1 MGLSEN
7 GIAAS
12 SPDSVILSSCSLG
25 SLLFPDS
32 LQTQVCVVFLS
43 GNTMYIL
50 WMGFSKHVGLP
61 ESNYVYVY
69 TYIYIYTYTVYIHIA
84 SQERSQHFCCRL
96 SGKAA
101 QVKWELPQPAT
112 SIFGGL
118 ASPLMGLWFQ
128 DVDGSGCGASTR
140 FWGFS
145 PSANGERRCRGSNGR
160 DMCMSIRVYHVSV
173 WEYRRMSFYHVR
185 PFWQVLFRLRHGN
198 SPMLLDIDN
207 ILLHSH
213 FFYILPSG
221 NLT

>member
-69 TYIYIYTYTVYIHIA
+69 VYTYIYIHIHSIYTYSIPGKIPAFLLSAFRQSGA
-84 SQERSQHFCCRL
+84 SQVRVATARDQH
-96 SGKAA
+96 
-101 QVKWELPQPAT
+101 
-112 SIFGGL
+112 
-118 ASPLMGLWFQ
+118 LWRPGFPPYGA
-128 DVDGSGCGASTR
+128 VVSGCWWVRVWSIHTILGVQS
-140 FWGFS
+140 FS
-145 PSANGERRCRGSNGR
+145 ERGTAMPG
-160 DMCMSIRVYHVSV
+160 
-173 WEYRRMSFYHVR
+173 
-185 PFWQVLFRLRHGN
+185 
-198 SPMLLDIDN
+198 
-207 ILLHSH
+207 
-213 FFYILPSG
+213 
-221 NLT
+221 